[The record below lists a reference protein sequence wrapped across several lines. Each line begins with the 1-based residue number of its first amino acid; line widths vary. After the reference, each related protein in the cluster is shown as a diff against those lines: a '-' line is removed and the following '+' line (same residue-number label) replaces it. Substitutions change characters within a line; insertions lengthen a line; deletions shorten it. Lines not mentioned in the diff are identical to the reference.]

1 MKNTSYQKENRQIH
15 VPKMYSNKEHFFFF
29 YKTKDN
35 LSITENVNLAVINII
50 PIIINFFSIDT
61 VYQHFLTINI

>member
-15 VPKMYSNKEHFFFF
+15 VPKMYSNKEFFFF